1 MTLVNTGQ
9 EQSLL
14 DLRKKKD
21 RNIQLA
27 LFENKI
33 ILYTVCITLLYAAIY
48 IHCIKTGEIVSSF
61 LSKFSDGFGQ
71 GKVWMA
77 TIYCSPVRRADGRGH
92 FEIDR

>member
-14 DLRKKKD
+14 DLRKKKKG

-61 LSKFSDGFGQ
+61 FSKFSDGFGHSLHID
-71 GKVWMA
+71 KVKCGWLPYIA
-77 TIYCSPVRRADGRGH
+77 VL
-92 FEIDR
+92 